1 MFEIPA
7 SLLSWFYGL
16 TNSYTIA
23 IALIAAVV
31 MAITTPLTLKSTK
44 GMLEMQKLAPEM
56 RKLQNE
62 HRNDRTKLNE
72 EMMKLYQE
80 HKVNPMASCLPLLA
94 QAPVFYIMFRVLQGM
109 AYAPK
114 GAAEPVAAAVWGAFD
129 RQDEISDP
137 GFIPRYLA
145 IDSALYKSLFGEQS
159 IMTLGLDLSKSAAEA
174 VGEGFGTGIWYVL
187 LVVLLAVLYFVQQ
200 RMVAARAAISPT
212 MSVGQ
217 QKLMQYLPVFFA
229 IFQIFFLAAL
239 VVFYLFQTVFRIV
252 QQAYI
257 TRAFYGHD
265 ESLGRQAQRAGEAA
279 REEAKK
285 NPDGGGGGFFAQAK
299 RDLGGPAPDG
309 KGKGTGGPK
318 KPPSGK
324 PPSGK
329 DAKDGGAKKPGPSDS
344 NNKNPKQLQN
354 GRDGKGG
361 TPPLTSKRVTPPK
374 NRPTPSAGAKGRPT
388 PSRQE
393 AQANKARE
401 TKASKSTR
409 PDSSKKPS

>member
-7 SLLSWFYGL
+7 ALLSWFYGL
-16 TNSYTIA
+16 TSSYMIA

-44 GMLEMQKLAPEM
+44 GMLEMQRLAPEM

-62 HRNDRTKLNE
+62 YRNDRTKLNE

-94 QAPVFYIMFRVLQGM
+94 QAPVFYIMFRVLRGLI
-109 AYAPK
+109 YEPR
-114 GAAEPVAAAVWGAFD
+114 GAALPVAQAVWGAFE
-129 RQDEISDP
+129 RPAEVADP

-145 IDSALYKSLFGEQS
+145 IDSSLYESLYGKHEMMS
-159 IMTLGLDLSKSAAEA
+159 LGLDLSKSAAVEVA
-174 VGEGFGTGIWYVL
+174 NGFVTALPYVL
-187 LVVLLAVLYFVQQ
+187 LVVVLGALYFVQQ
-200 RMVAARAAISPT
+200 RMVAARASISPT
-212 MSVGQ
+212 MSASQ

-239 VVFYLFQTVFRIV
+239 VVYYIFQTLLRIA

-285 NPDGGGGGFFAQAK
+285 SPDGGGGIFAQAK
-299 RDLGGPAPDG
+299 RDLA
-309 KGKGTGGPK
+309 GPK
-318 KPPSGK
+318 PDKVDKAGKSKAKPPV
-324 PPSGK
+324 
-329 DAKDGGAKKPGPSDS
+329 DASSKEV
-344 NNKNPKQLQN
+344 
-354 GRDGKGG
+354 
-361 TPPLTSKRVTPPK
+361 TSKRVTPPK
-374 NRPTPSAGAKGRPT
+374 NRPTPSSGAKGRPT
-388 PSRQE
+388 PSRQQ
-393 AQANKARE
+393 AQADKA
-401 TKASKSTR
+401 KAAKAKKSARPKST
-409 PDSSKKPS
+409 KKST

>member
-7 SLLSWFYGL
+7 ALLSWFYGL

-23 IALIAAVV
+23 IAMIAAVV

-62 HRNDRTKLNE
+62 YRNDRTKLNE

-94 QAPVFYIMFRVLQGM
+94 QAPVFYIMFRILRGV
-109 AYAPK
+109 AYIPS
-114 GAAEPVAAAVWGAFD
+114 GAARPVSDAVWGAFGNA
-129 RQDEISDP
+129 EEVADP

-145 IDSALYKSLFGEQS
+145 TDSALYESLFGKHEMVS
-159 IMTLGLDLSKSAAEA
+159 LGLDLSKSAAVHVA
-174 VGEGFGTGIWYVL
+174 DGFVSALPYIL
-187 LVVLLAVLYFVQQ
+187 LVVLLGGLYFVQQ
-200 RMVAARAAISPT
+200 RMVAARASISPT
-212 MSVGQ
+212 MSAGQ
-217 QKLMQYLPVFFA
+217 AKLMQYLPVFFA
-229 IFQIFFLAAL
+229 VFQIFFLAAL
-239 VVFYLFQTVFRIV
+239 VVYYIFQTLLRIA

-285 NPDGGGGGFFAQAK
+285 NGESGGLFSQAKRELGGGGSK
-299 RDLGGPAPDG
+299 SAP
-309 KGKGTGGPK
+309 
-318 KPPSGK
+318 KPSSKPSSEK
-324 PPSGK
+324 
-329 DAKDGGAKKPGPSDS
+329 
-344 NNKNPKQLQN
+344 
-354 GRDGKGG
+354 
-361 TPPLTSKRVTPPK
+361 TPPKAPKPTTSKRVTPPK

-388 PSRQE
+388 PTRQQ
-393 AQANKARE
+393 AQADKAKA
-401 TKASKSTR
+401 TKAAKATRPKST
-409 PDSSKKPS
+409 KKST

>member
-94 QAPVFYIMFRVLQGM
+94 QAPVFYVMFRVLRGM

-129 RQDEISDP
+129 RPDEILDP

-159 IMTLGLDLSKSAAEA
+159 IMTLGLDLSKSAVEA
-174 VGEGFGTGIWYVL
+174 VDEGFGTGIWYVL

-239 VVFYLFQTVFRIV
+239 VVYYLFQTVFRIV

-299 RDLGGPAPDG
+299 RDLAGPTPDG
-309 KGKGTGGPK
+309 KGKSKGTGGTKKPPSSKDAKPGNDSGPK
-318 KPPSGK
+318 KPV
-324 PPSGK
+324 
-329 DAKDGGAKKPGPSDS
+329 PSDKS
-344 NNKNPKQLQN
+344 TKN
-354 GRDGKGG
+354 GKAGS
-361 TPPLTSKRVTPPK
+361 PSPASKRITPPK
-374 NRPTPSAGAKGRPT
+374 NRPTPSSAAKGRPT

-393 AQANKARE
+393 AQANKSRAD
-401 TKASKSTR
+401 KASKSSR
-409 PDSSKKPS
+409 PDSSKKSS

>member
-7 SLLSWFYGL
+7 ALLSWFYGL

-62 HRNDRTKLNE
+62 YRNDRTKLNE

-94 QAPVFYIMFRVLQGM
+94 QAPVFYIMFRVLRGLT
-109 AYAPK
+109 YTPR
-114 GAAEPVAAAVWGAFD
+114 GAARPVSDSVWGAFG
-129 RQDEISDP
+129 RPDEVLDP
-137 GFIPRYLA
+137 GFIPRYLS
-145 IDSALYKSLFGEQS
+145 IDSALYQSLFGEHS
-159 IMTLGLDLSKSAAEA
+159 MPSLGLDLSKSAAVA
-174 VGEGFGTGIWYVL
+174 VADGFTDSIWYIL
-187 LVVLLAVLYFVQQ
+187 LVVVLGGLYFVQQ
-200 RMVAARAAISPT
+200 RMVAARASISPT
-212 MSVGQ
+212 MSAGQ

-229 IFQIFFLAAL
+229 VFQIFFLSAL
-239 VVFYLFQTVFRIV
+239 VVYYIFQTLLRIA

-257 TRAFYGHD
+257 TRTFYGHD

-285 NPDGGGGGFFAQAK
+285 GGDGGGGFLSQAK
-299 RDLGGPAPDG
+299 RELGAA
-309 KGKGTGGPK
+309 
-318 KPPSGK
+318 SGSK
-324 PPSGK
+324 
-329 DAKDGGAKKPGPSDS
+329 SDS
-344 NNKNPKQLQN
+344 SKSANSKAEKSKAEKSKAADTKDSSKKSTTSNSQQ
-354 GRDGKGG
+354 
-361 TPPLTSKRVTPPK
+361 SKRVTPPK
-374 NRPTPSAGAKGRPT
+374 NRPTPSSSAKGRPT

-393 AQANKARE
+393 AQAQKAKN
-401 TKASKSTR
+401 TKASKSSSKSPR
-409 PDSSKKPS
+409 PRSSKKPT

>member
-16 TNSYTIA
+16 TNSYTVA
-23 IALIAAVV
+23 IAMIAAVV

-109 AYAPK
+109 AYTPR
-114 GAAEPVAAAVWGAFD
+114 GAAQPVAAAVWGAFD
-129 RQDEISDP
+129 RPDEILDP

-145 IDSALYKSLFGEQS
+145 IDSALYQALFGKQS
-159 IMTLGLDLSKSAAEA
+159 IMSFGLDLSKSAVEA
-174 VGEGFGTGIWYVL
+174 VADGFGTGIWYVL
-187 LVVLLAVLYFVQQ
+187 LVVLLGALYFVQQ
-200 RMVAARAAISPT
+200 RMVAARASISPT
-212 MSVGQ
+212 MSVNQ

-229 IFQIFFLAAL
+229 IFQVFFLAAL
-239 VVFYLFQTVFRIV
+239 VVYYLFQTVFRIL

-285 NPDGGGGGFFAQAK
+285 NPDGGGGFFAQAK
-299 RDLGGPAPDG
+299 RDLGGPTPAG
-309 KGKGTGGPK
+309 KGAAGTK
-318 KPPSGK
+318 KPNA
-324 PPSGK
+324 GK
-329 DAKDGGAKKPGPSDS
+329 DTKDASTKKLGSADS
-344 NNKNPKQLQN
+344 KSTN
-354 GRDGKGG
+354 GSV
-361 TPPLTSKRVTPPK
+361 PVSKRVTPPK
-374 NRPTPSAGAKGRPT
+374 NRPTPSSDAKGRPT
-388 PSRQE
+388 PSRQQ
-393 AQANKARE
+393 AQADKAKA
-401 TKASKSTR
+401 TKDAKSSR
-409 PDSSKKPS
+409 PKSPKESS

>member
-7 SLLSWFYGL
+7 ALLSWFYGL

-23 IALIAAVV
+23 IAMIAAVV

-44 GMLEMQKLAPEM
+44 GMLEMQRLAPEM

-62 HRNDRTKLNE
+62 YRNDRTKLNE

-94 QAPVFYIMFRVLQGM
+94 QAPVFYIMFRVLRGM
-109 AYAPK
+109 AYEPR
-114 GAAEPVAAAVWGAFD
+114 GAARPVSDAVWSAFS
-129 RQDEISDP
+129 RPDEVLNP

-145 IDSALYKSLFGEQS
+145 IDSALYTSLFGQQS
-159 IMTLGLDLSKSAAEA
+159 IMSMGLDLSKSAAEA
-174 VGEGFGTGIWYVL
+174 VADGFSTGIWYVL

-200 RMVAARAAISPT
+200 RMVAARATISPT
-212 MSVGQ
+212 MSAGQ
-217 QKLMQYLPVFFA
+217 AKLMQYLPVFFA

-239 VVFYLFQTVFRIV
+239 VVYYLFQTVFRIL

-299 RDLGGPAPDG
+299 RDLAGPTPDG
-309 KGKGTGGPK
+309 KGAGGPK
-318 KPPSGK
+318 KSEPSTK
-324 PPSGK
+324 NAKSSK
-329 DAKDGGAKKPGPSDS
+329 DAAAKKS
-344 NNKNPKQLQN
+344 
-354 GRDGKGG
+354 
-361 TPPLTSKRVTPPK
+361 PPVTSKRVTPPK
-374 NRPTPSAGAKGRPT
+374 NRPTPSSGAKGRPT
-388 PSRQE
+388 PTRQE
-393 AQANKARE
+393 AQANKAKS
-401 TKASKSTR
+401 TKAAKSSR
-409 PDSSKKPS
+409 PKSPKKSS